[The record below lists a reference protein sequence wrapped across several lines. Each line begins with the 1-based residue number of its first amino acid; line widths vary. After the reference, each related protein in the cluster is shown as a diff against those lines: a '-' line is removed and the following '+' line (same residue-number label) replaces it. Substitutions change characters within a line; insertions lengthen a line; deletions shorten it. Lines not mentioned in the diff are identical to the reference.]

1 MCQIARFWRHLKRA
15 IFHVFCCSFSIK
27 NKWKA
32 NLSLE
37 ASQHWC
43 CQASIKLVW
52 PEYKNPSSTGVRHV
66 TKWAFSSDWKTAKF
80 APVTRI
86 KQRQTLRS
94 PSFLCIRRWNMMQRW
109 SPSSFICLIAK
120 LKEQHSSKAQNSL
133 PKFTWNWAQLWPHT
147 VHRVVRLGNCHCFC
161 SKPYEYVEHVWEGQA
176 CILRIHWTRLI
187 PRKLPKRPFLEA
199 SGGRFI
205 DALNLLGTASG
216 LHMSSYTLQRTFCE
230 SFRKIGQELRSGQ
243 PLAGHELFVGKK
255 NRFVQ
260 LSRIAT
266 RAALVFTRPRL
277 HYELALA

>member
-1 MCQIARFWRHLKRA
+1 MCQIARFSRHSKRVF
-15 IFHVFCCSFSIK
+15 FHVSWCSISIK

-32 NLSLE
+32 NLLLG

-43 CQASIKLVW
+43 CQCWDQVCIA
-52 PEYKNPSSTGVRHV
+52 GVEG
-66 TKWAFSSDWKTAKF
+66 
-80 APVTRI
+80 TR
-86 KQRQTLRS
+86 Q
-94 PSFLCIRRWNMMQRW
+94 
-109 SPSSFICLIAK
+109 
-120 LKEQHSSKAQNSL
+120 QHSSKAQNSL

-176 CILRIHWTRLI
+176 YILRIHWTRLI

-205 DALNLLGTASG
+205 DALNLLGTASD

-230 SFRKIGQELRSGQ
+230 SLRKIGQQLRSGQ

-266 RAALVFTRPRL
+266 CAALVFTRPRL
-277 HYELALA
+277 HCESALA